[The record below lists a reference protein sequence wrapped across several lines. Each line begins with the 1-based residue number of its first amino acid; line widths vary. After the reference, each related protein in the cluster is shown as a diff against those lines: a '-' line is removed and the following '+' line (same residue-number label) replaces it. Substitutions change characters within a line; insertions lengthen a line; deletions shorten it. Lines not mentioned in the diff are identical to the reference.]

1 MRRGGL
7 LVSAPLALLLL
18 VFIAWPI
25 ASVLVASFRLDGPL
39 PYASLRQI
47 TQDAMAHLA
56 PEERAGLLARWARQ
70 ANPEQRIEATATALT
85 WLGKPPAWDRTASFA
100 DQAEAAQRAVAALP
114 PGVAFEPEFAL
125 ATAALHRRSALAFRV
140 RDALGEA
147 GFERLRTGTAT
158 GWGLDHYLAVVT
170 DARMRAAM
178 LASLAIALP
187 VALAVTLL
195 GFLVAWAVQRGV
207 VPGWTRWLMLAPIV
221 APPVLLS
228 LALVL
233 LFGRAGVV
241 THTLLDQALGLIDSG
256 QTNIY
261 GPIGIGLAQ
270 VLGTLPAAFIVLDS
284 ALSRHDPRAEEAAAA
299 TGATP
304 WQVFAR
310 VTLPGAEP
318 GLVRA
323 FLLSF
328 VLSMTDF
335 GNPEV
340 IGDNKPTLA
349 GLVYDEAFGF
359 QNFPLAAALC
369 VWLILPAALLQA
381 GLALARRNRRFH
393 SQAIGAGAPDLPLP
407 AAPRLLAR
415 ATVALL
421 GGAIVLLYGVV
432 AAGAFVRSWGF
443 DWTPTLMHFLP
454 QADSYAGSAASRG
467 MASVLRTAEI
477 VGLAAPLGGVLG
489 VLAAHV
495 VDRLRPPGA
504 GALGF
509 LVLLPAIVPGLVF
522 GIGYVLA
529 FNAPFGINALSLSG
543 TRAALVLNIGFDKM
557 FVAFL
562 AARAALARSDP
573 ALDDAASSLGA
584 KAWRRFT
591 MVTLPLLRHAL
602 LLGMLYVFIDGTTTL
617 SAIIF
622 LVGPDTQLA
631 AVRIFGHASSARYGL
646 AAALSLVLM
655 GLVLIAM
662 LLAAS
667 LQGER
672 LRPRERP

>member
-1 MRRGGL
+1 
-7 LVSAPLALLLL
+7 
-18 VFIAWPI
+18 
-25 ASVLVASFRLDGPL
+25 
-39 PYASLRQI
+39 
-47 TQDAMAHLA
+47 
-56 PEERAGLLARWARQ
+56 
-70 ANPEQRIEATATALT
+70 
-85 WLGKPPAWDRTASFA
+85 
-100 DQAEAAQRAVAALP
+100 
-114 PGVAFEPEFAL
+114 
-125 ATAALHRRSALAFRV
+125 
-140 RDALGEA
+140 
-147 GFERLRTGTAT
+147 
-158 GWGLDHYLAVVT
+158 
-170 DARMRAAM
+170 
-178 LASLAIALP
+178 
-187 VALAVTLL
+187 
-195 GFLVAWAVQRGV
+195 VAWAVQRGV

-529 FNAPFGINALSLSG
+529 FNAPFGISELSLSG